1 MHRHVQ
7 KSPLLRAVLPKLSRV
22 AFRNPKIAFRNPKK
36 LRDKLITDDTGRGNF
51 LYGRGNCQISNVL
64 KPALNC
70 VKSSVLTQQL

>member
-22 AFRNPKIAFRNPKK
+22 AFRNPKK

-51 LYGRGNCQISNVL
+51 LYGRGNCQICNVL